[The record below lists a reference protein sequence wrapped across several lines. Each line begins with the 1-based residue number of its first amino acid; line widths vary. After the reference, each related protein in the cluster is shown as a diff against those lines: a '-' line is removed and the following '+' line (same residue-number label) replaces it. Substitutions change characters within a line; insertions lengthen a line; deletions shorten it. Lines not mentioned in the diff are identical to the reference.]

1 MPDDPHTTAP
11 DDPRATHRELAAR
24 YITAGGFDIVC
35 RGWRSPYGVLD
46 LVAREAGTTV
56 FVTATATAAGSGSR
70 SGDGL
75 AAGSIS
81 RDDQQRIRRLA
92 LLWLAD
98 HDGPRHRI
106 RFDVLTIR
114 SHTDSAPTI
123 EHHRGAF

>member
-1 MPDDPHTTAP
+1 MPDDPRTTAP
-11 DDPRATHRELAAR
+11 DDPRATRRELAAR
-24 YITAGGFDIVC
+24 YLRAAGFDIVC
-35 RGWRSPYGVLD
+35 RRWHSPYGVLD
-46 LVAREAGTTV
+46 LVARDAGTTV
-56 FVTATATAAGSGSR
+56 FVTVRTAIGSG

-75 AAGSIS
+75 TAGSIS

-92 LLWLAD
+92 LLWLTD

-114 SHTDSAPTI
+114 SHTDREPTI